1 MTQNTKVEW
10 LRETKNDVAGVPK
23 RNSIPIKN
31 SRVTKQLKKDIKLE
45 CPWARWIS
53 RFFAEESY
61 FVNVENCR
69 ALQDWLTTKQML
81 QWLTK
86 YRTVLVIKDREK
98 RNTATNFRPITCLP
112 LGDELYEHL
121 EEQNLL
127 PDEKN
132 GCE

>member
-31 SRVTKQLKKDIKLE
+31 SRVTKQLKKNKVE
-45 CPWARWIS
+45 SPWARWIS

-61 FVNVENCR
+61 FVNGENCR
-69 ALQDWLTTKQML
+69 ALQNWLTTNQMS

-86 YRTVLVIKDREK
+86 DRTVLVIKDREK
-98 RNTATNFRPITCLP
+98 GNTATNFRPITCLP

-121 EEQNLL
+121 
-127 PDEKN
+127 
-132 GCE
+132 